1 MQCLFWQSNKPHAW
15 IWENTVES
23 CGLMNVRLCRLKTF
37 WRRPWF
43 SQHSP
48 SAGSQR
54 SLMMSSHSASGRGVW
69 FLAEAGPQGKALS
82 LTPFALPCS
91 DLYWA
96 VCLVA
101 SKAKAD
107 PWFVLQ
113 QLYKKHNCP
122 ITLCLQTK
130 PSSCF
135 FSHKDYLT
143 SLFHQLIKV

>member
-1 MQCLFWQSNKPHAW
+1 MGGNNLCGCARTPQRAAFSPASMYPWSWLCRVNASWSTPSFPAQP
-15 IWENTVES
+15 IRRVTVELWCIWKGCLVS
-23 CGLMNVRLCRLKTF
+23 E
-37 WRRPWF
+37 
-43 SQHSP
+43 
-48 SAGSQR
+48 
-54 SLMMSSHSASGRGVW
+54 ASGRSGTPR
-69 FLAEAGPQGKALS
+69 EALS

-101 SKAKAD
+101 SKAKAG

-143 SLFHQLIKV
+143 SLFHQLIKT